1 MKEADDRAKRYPAM
15 AAKHA
20 ALRTKREEAISL
32 LPGEGEPAWEIAYL
46 FPRQGDW
53 TEDDYLSL
61 DRICDGPP
69 WVELSNGRVEVLPM
83 PTRTHQFILIF
94 FFELLKAFTA
104 VHAPGI
110 VLLSGMRVR
119 LQKGARAKFRDP
131 DVLYM
136 KAEHAHRCQEKFCD
150 GADLVMEVVS
160 PDPKDRK
167 RDLEIK
173 PREYARAGIAEYW
186 IIDPQQQWIR
196 VLTLQGRTYKLHG
209 EFGPG
214 TIATSVLLPGFAVSV
229 DEVLAAE
236 SK

>member
-1 MKEADDRAKRYPAM
+1 MHAKD
-15 AAKHA
+15 AA
-20 ALRTKREEAISL
+20 RSTKRADTTRL
-32 LPGEGEPAWEIAYL
+32 LPGEREPAWDIAYL
-46 FPRQGDW
+46 FPRQGEW
-53 TEDDYLSL
+53 TEEDYLAL
-61 DRICDGPP
+61 DRVCDGPP
-69 WVELSNGRVEVLPM
+69 WVELSNGCLEVLPM

-94 FFELLKAFTA
+94 FFELLKGFTT

-110 VLLSGMRVR
+110 VLISGMRVR
-119 LQKGARAKFRDP
+119 IQKGARAKFRDP
-131 DVLYM
+131 DVLYV
-136 KAEHAHRCQEKFCD
+136 KAEHAQRCQEKFCD

-173 PREYARAGIAEYW
+173 PRDYARAGVAEYW
-186 IIDPQQQWIR
+186 IIDPQQRWIR

-229 DEVLAAE
+229 DEVFAAGNR
-236 SK
+236 